1 MELWEILY
9 IVAMFALMIWGAYTS
24 IDDWRD

>member
-9 IVAMFALMIWGAYTS
+9 IIAMLALMIWGAYIS